1 MLHRDD
7 LLDATLAYI
16 IGACFQWEQHAQQ
29 FNGCDID
36 DFVQFYLRVHNTCW
50 RYCMG
55 QKTLDGSC
63 SDFEC
68 TTAMKMYRAF
78 QESFDM
84 LRT

>member
-7 LLDATLAYI
+7 LIDATLAYI

-29 FNGCDID
+29 FNGRPL
-36 DFVQFYLRVHNTCW
+36 DFIRFYERTHHICW

-55 QKTLDGSC
+55 QQTLDGSC

-68 TTAMKMYRAF
+68 TTAMNMQRAF
-78 QESFDM
+78 KDSFIA
-84 LRT
+84 LKN